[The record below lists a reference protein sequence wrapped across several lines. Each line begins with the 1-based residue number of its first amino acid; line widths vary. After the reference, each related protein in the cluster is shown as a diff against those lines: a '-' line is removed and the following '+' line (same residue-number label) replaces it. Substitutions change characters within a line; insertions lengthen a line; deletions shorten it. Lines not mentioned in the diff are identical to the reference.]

1 MTIEQIQSQRI
12 EQLESQLDQAMSLA
26 EKLNREKG
34 YLVDLLIKD
43 TSPSTTAI
51 INKYLDWLEENER

>member
-43 TSPSTTAI
+43 ISQSTTAI

>member
-1 MTIEQIQSQRI
+1 MTIEQIQSQQI